1 MDASGRHQWPHWWTH
16 RGRERERNKR
26 RKGSII
32 RWFKEAQ
39 KADGCEGKVPSW
51 HGCREVLTRSA
62 GCIMGHFPIF
72 SFGLL
77 PPLFQNLSI
86 RSLAKPLYSIIT
98 HHAPANPVSEAFLG
112 ESRHSAN
119 LKGQCLFKDQ
129 ISIRPTN
136 KKKEQQLRF
145 SRKHDVGA
153 WNRFTL
159 PLIAAFKWK
168 FSLYQ
173 KIQLIQVLQVFIIS
187 DFRWIRITVLFSNRF
202 SMQMR

>member
-1 MDASGRHQWPHWWTH
+1 MVQVGAINDRIDGRTEGGKGKETKDGKEASFADL
-16 RGRERERNKR
+16 KR
-26 RKGSII
+26 RKWQMAVEKYLLGMDAVRFLQGRQAVWDI
-32 RWFKEAQ
+32 
-39 KADGCEGKVPSW
+39 
-51 HGCREVLTRSA
+51 
-62 GCIMGHFPIF
+62 FPIF

-112 ESRHSAN
+112 ESLHSAN

-153 WNRFTL
+153 
-159 PLIAAFKWK
+159 
-168 FSLYQ
+168 
-173 KIQLIQVLQVFIIS
+173 
-187 DFRWIRITVLFSNRF
+187 
-202 SMQMR
+202 